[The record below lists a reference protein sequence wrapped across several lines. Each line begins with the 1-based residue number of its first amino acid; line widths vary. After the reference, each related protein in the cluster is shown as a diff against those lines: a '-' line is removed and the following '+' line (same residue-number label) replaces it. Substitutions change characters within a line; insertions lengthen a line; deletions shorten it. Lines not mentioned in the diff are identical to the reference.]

1 MAFFLLILLLSFLIS
16 AIDGFKVKHLRP
28 SDSKEASSFKLVV
41 SKSHLIF
48 TAETHN
54 FPTGVA
60 PFR

>member
-1 MAFFLLILLLSFLIS
+1 ME
-16 AIDGFKVKHLRP
+16 GFRVKHLHP
-28 SDSKEASSFKLVV
+28 SNSKEASSFKIVEG
-41 SKSHLIF
+41 KSHLIF

>member
-1 MAFFLLILLLSFLIS
+1 MV
-16 AIDGFKVKHLRP
+16 GFEVKHLRP
-28 SDSKEASSFKLVV
+28 SDSREASSFKQVK

-60 PFR
+60 PFRYAAY